1 MLRRSLT
8 RAIVVAPLLAVVG
21 AVATSGA
28 QAAQVFHA
36 HGTLSTTDT
45 VCGIPAVNIDIKS
58 DQNTVMSADG
68 AFKTTGSFRQTY
80 TNPANGKSV
89 IVYTAGQSSG
99 TSYVFDLAANTVT
112 FDLSYKG
119 LPEKIQAANGP
130 VLIRDAGTITL
141 REVFDLTT
149 GDNISETIVGV
160 TGPHPVAESAFNIS
174 CDIVDAAIG

>member
-8 RAIVVAPLLAVVG
+8 RAIAVAPLLAVVG

-36 HGTLSTTDT
+36 HGTFSTTDT
-45 VCGIPAVNIDIKS
+45 VCGIPGVKIDIKS

-80 TNPANGKSV
+80 TNPVNGKSV
-89 IVYTAGQSSG
+89 IVYTAGQGSG
-99 TSYVFDLAANTVT
+99 TSSVFDPVASTIT
-112 FDLSYKG
+112 FDLIYKG
-119 LPEKIQAANGP
+119 LPEKIQASNGP

-141 REVFDLTT
+141 REVFDATT
-149 GDNISETIVGV
+149 GENLSESIVSV
-160 TGPHPVAESAFNIS
+160 TGPHPIAESAFNIS